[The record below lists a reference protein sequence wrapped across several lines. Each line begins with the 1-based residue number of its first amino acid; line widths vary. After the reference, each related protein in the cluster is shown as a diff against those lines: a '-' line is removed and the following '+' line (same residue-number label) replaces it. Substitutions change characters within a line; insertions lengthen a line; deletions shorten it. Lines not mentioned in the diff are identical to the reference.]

1 MNINRWIIRSL
12 KSKTI
17 LTSAVLSMLGAAQAS
32 LGLFTSVLTPKVYG
46 IVVMVIGVLY
56 AGLRAVTTQPLKDK

>member
-1 MNINRWIIRSL
+1 
-12 KSKTI
+12 
-17 LTSAVLSMLGAAQAS
+17 MLGAAQAS